1 MEKLCFERFGERV
14 KSLLGIRKVSFFNV
28 SGNISIGHRHSMNS
42 DKVKGR
48 KKSKKIG
55 AGGDI
60 GEMAGSVIHAE
71 VEWEKE
77 AQKLE

>member
-1 MEKLCFERFGERV
+1 
-14 KSLLGIRKVSFFNV
+14 
-28 SGNISIGHRHSMNS
+28 MNS

-77 AQKLE
+77 AQKLEWWRLLPAAQIYPWVLGFGF